1 MTKYLVWIYQEGSE
15 RALLRAGD
23 GQWHERA
30 GGGAHCQLNYC
41 NQVHHVAGPLVE
53 KYIRQHLIFEC
64 PFYYVFFELDLG
76 KQGRLF
82 PL

>member
-30 GGGAHCQLNYC
+30 GGGAHCQLNHC

-64 PFYYVFFELDLG
+64 CYGSQFGIVHLIN
-76 KQGRLF
+76 
-82 PL
+82 PLCNC